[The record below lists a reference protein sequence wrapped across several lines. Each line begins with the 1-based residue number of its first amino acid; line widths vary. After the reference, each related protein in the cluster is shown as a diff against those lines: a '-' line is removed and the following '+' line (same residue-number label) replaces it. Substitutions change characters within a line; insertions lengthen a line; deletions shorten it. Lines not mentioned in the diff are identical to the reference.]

1 MNEKLMTLIRLF
13 WQGTLSKEARKE
25 LLSELTDKQQELRR
39 DMEREF
45 GEIQSEQELHQEQDY
60 QLYLREIVEKT
71 RCEYTTVRRIRPNWR
86 KWVVAAS
93 FVIISGLGYLAW
105 QERVAV
111 NQLEN
116 NVSEPQISS
125 QPTIIRSRGEEA
137 RLFTLK
143 DGSEVEIFPGSS
155 IAYDENYG
163 QENRCLQLNGEAEFT
178 VALDS
183 LRPFVVESNGYTTTA
198 LGTSFIVDARH
209 IDEVNVK
216 LLSGKVVVKSTPQS
230 VYSIA
235 DQYLVPGDELAIQ
248 IGQLALKKRSPTVE
262 KSPARIAPPKETPKP
277 ETKPDALI
285 NLQFIETPLSAVFKR
300 ISAAKQIQLDYR
312 DEEVQALYFTGDFS
326 EDDDLETILDIIT
339 IMNDLEYEK
348 QPDHSVKIRKGEPLK
363 QNKELTKT
371 N

>member
-1 MNEKLMTLIRLF
+1 MTLIRLF

-45 GEIQSEQELHQEQDY
+45 GEIQGEQELHQDQDY
-60 QLYLREIVEKT
+60 QLYLGEILEKT
-71 RCEYTTVRRIRPNWR
+71 GCEHTAVRRIRPNWQ

-93 FVIISGLGYLAW
+93 LLIVSGLGYLAW
-105 QERVAV
+105 QETAAV
-111 NQLEN
+111 NPLEN

-137 RLFTLK
+137 RLVTLK

-163 QENRCLQLNGEAEFT
+163 QENRCLQLNGEAKFT

-183 LRPFVVESNGYTTTA
+183 LRPFVVEASGYTTTA

-216 LLSGKVVVKSTPQS
+216 LLSGKVVVRSTPKS
-230 VYSIA
+230 AYSIA
-235 DQYLVPGDELAIQ
+235 DQYLVPGEELAIQ
-248 IGQLALKKRSPTVE
+248 ISQLALKKRSPRVE
-262 KSPARIAPPKETPKP
+262 KSPARIAPKKAIPKP
-277 ETKPDALI
+277 EKVADDWA

-300 ISAAKQIQLDYR
+300 VSAAKQIQLDYR
-312 DEEVQALYFTGDFS
+312 DEEMQALYFTGDFS
-326 EDDDLETILDIIT
+326 EEDDLEAILDIIT
-339 IMNDLEYEK
+339 MMNDLEYER
-348 QPDHSVKIRKGEPLK
+348 QPDHSVKIRKRESLN
-363 QNKELTKT
+363 QNKELIKT

>member
-1 MNEKLMTLIRLF
+1 MTLIRLF

-45 GEIQSEQELHQEQDY
+45 GEIQGEQELHQDQDY
-60 QLYLREIVEKT
+60 QLYLGEILEKT
-71 RCEYTTVRRIRPNWR
+71 GCEHTAVRRIRPNWQ

-93 FVIISGLGYLAW
+93 LLIVSGLGYLAW
-105 QERVAV
+105 QETAAV
-111 NQLEN
+111 NPLEN

-137 RLFTLK
+137 RLVTLK

-163 QENRCLQLNGEAEFT
+163 QENRCLQLNGEAKFT

-183 LRPFVVESNGYTTTA
+183 LRPFVVEASGYTTTA

-216 LLSGKVVVKSTPQS
+216 LLSGKVVVRSTPKS
-230 VYSIA
+230 AYSIA
-235 DQYLVPGDELAIQ
+235 DQYLVPGEELAIQ
-248 IGQLALKKRSPTVE
+248 ISQLALKKRSPRVE
-262 KSPARIAPPKETPKP
+262 KSPARIAPKKAIPKP
-277 ETKPDALI
+277 EKVAADWA

-300 ISAAKQIQLDYR
+300 VSAAKQIQLDYR
-312 DEEVQALYFTGDFS
+312 DEEMQALYFTGDFS
-326 EDDDLETILDIIT
+326 EEDDLEAILDIIT
-339 IMNDLEYEK
+339 MMNDLEYER
-348 QPDHSVKIRKGEPLK
+348 QPDHSVKIRKRESLN
-363 QNKELTKT
+363 QNKELIKT